1 MCLYTGTNRYFQRVL
16 SKFNLSATLVDAT
29 KVENVEK
36 ALEEH
41 KDIKVQLVIMLIN
54 MYVCRCACPR

>member
-1 MCLYTGTNRYFQRVL
+1 MCLYIGTNRYFQRVL